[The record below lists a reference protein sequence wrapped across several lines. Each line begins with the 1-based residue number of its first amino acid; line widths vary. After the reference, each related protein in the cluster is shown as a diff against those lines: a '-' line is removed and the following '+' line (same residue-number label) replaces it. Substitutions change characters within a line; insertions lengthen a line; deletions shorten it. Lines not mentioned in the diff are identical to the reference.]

1 MTPPSAE
8 KNFVGRGFSPLKPL
22 AVAVLLLPLSAAI
35 LFAGPAPRHAASKGS
50 SSSADSPFAPDKGKF
65 RIFVNG
71 HPAGEEQFEIASGG
85 GSWIA
90 HGTSEIQA
98 NGATT
103 RVTGTLTLRPDGA
116 PVRYEWSTVG
126 AKKASAIVT
135 FDGLAA
141 NVDLQLEGEK
151 PYSQQFKFN
160 SAPIVVLDNNLYHHY
175 ALLARLYDWSKKGAQ
190 TFSVLV
196 PQSLAPGT
204 VTVDSLGK
212 QDVDGKDLDELRVKS
227 EDLELDL
234 YLDGPRLER
243 VISPGANAQV
253 IRE

>member
-1 MTPPSAE
+1 MT
-8 KNFVGRGFSPLKPL
+8 SPLKRVAPAAFL
-22 AVAVLLLPLSAAI
+22 LFFSGAVLR
-35 LFAGPAPRHAASKGS
+35 AGPAHRHAASPAFPSPAG
-50 SSSADSPFAPDKGKF
+50 ASPFAPDKGKF
-65 RIFVNG
+65 RILVNG
-71 HPAGEEQFEIASGG
+71 QPMGEEQFEIAPAGG
-85 GSWIA
+85 GWIA
-90 HGTSEIQA
+90 RGTSEIQT
-98 NGATT
+98 NGAAT

-116 PVRYEWSTVG
+116 PVRYEWSTAG

-141 NVDLQLEGEK
+141 SVDLQLEGEK

-175 ALLARLYDWSKKGAQ
+175 AVLARLYDWQKKGAQ

-212 QDVDGKDLDELRVKS
+212 QDVDGKTFDELSVKS

-243 VISPGANAQV
+243 VISPGANAEV